1 MSKSSPKQK
10 IESLQGWL
18 WQIARDN
25 KNPKKK
31 IVKRKEDLDN

>member
-18 WQIARDN
+18 LQIARDN

-31 IVKRKEDLDN
+31 IVKRKENLEN